1 MLSLRPTRRLCNFS
15 PAAVATA
22 AAASSESNAKTSPSK
37 PLLAPALDRLKS
49 ERNPDK
55 LFHLFNA
62 NATNP
67 ILVENRFAFDD
78 TVSRLAGARRFDY
91 IERLLD
97 HQLHLPQGRRE
108 GFVVR
113 IIKLYGKAGMT
124 QHAVDTF
131 YRMHLFG
138 CCRTVKSFNATLLVL
153 SSTKN
158 YDNFVDFLGTA
169 PQSFGIQLDIYS
181 VNIAIKAFCDM
192 GQLQKAYLFML
203 EVENQGVNPD
213 VVTYTTLLSAF
224 YRNKRWEI
232 GTGLWNRMLLKG
244 LMPSLA
250 TFNVR
255 VQFLVCMRR
264 AWDANATMGLMRRV
278 GIAPDEA
285 TYNLVIKG
293 FCRAGFIDM
302 AKKVFDALLGEGHK
316 PNSKI
321 YQTMIHYLCKSGDFN
336 LAYTMCRDS
345 MQKNWFPNVDTIC
358 MLLKSLKGI
367 GQINRART
375 ILMLVKR
382 RKPPFSSD
390 HLTAMWSILNS

>member
-22 AAASSESNAKTSPSK
+22 AAAASESNAKTSPSK

-138 CCRTVKSFNATLLVL
+138 CCRTVK
-153 SSTKN
+153 
-158 YDNFVDFLGTA
+158 
-169 PQSFGIQLDIYS
+169 
-181 VNIAIKAFCDM
+181 
-192 GQLQKAYLFML
+192 
-203 EVENQGVNPD
+203 
-213 VVTYTTLLSAF
+213 
-224 YRNKRWEI
+224 NKRWEI

-255 VQFLVCMRR
+255 IQFLVCMRR

>member
-15 PAAVATA
+15 SA
-22 AAASSESNAKTSPSK
+22 AAAAAITTESIAATPKSK
-37 PLLAPALDRLKS
+37 PLLSPALDRLKS
-49 ERNPDK
+49 EHNPDN
-55 LFHLFNA
+55 LFHIFNA

-124 QHAVDTF
+124 QQAIDTF

-138 CCRTVKSFNATLLVL
+138 CRRTVKSFNAALLVL
-153 SSTKN
+153 STTKN
-158 YDNFVDFLGTA
+158 YDYFVDFLETA
-169 PQSFGIQLDIYS
+169 TQSFDIQVDIYS

-192 GQLQKAYLFML
+192 GKLQQAYLFML
-203 EVENQGVNPD
+203 QVENRGLNPD
-213 VVTYTTLLSAF
+213 SVTYTTLLSAF

-232 GTGLWNRMLLKG
+232 GTGLWNRMVLKG

-264 AWDANATMGLMRRV
+264 AWDANDTMALMRRV

-285 TYNLVIKG
+285 TYNMVIKG

-302 AKKVFDALLGEGHK
+302 AKKVYDAFLEERHK

-321 YQTMIHYLCKSGDFN
+321 YQTMIHYLCKSGDFDQ
-336 LAYTMCRDS
+336 AYTMCKDS

-358 MLLKSLKGI
+358 MLLKILKGT
-367 GQINRART
+367 GQINRAKT
-375 ILMLVKR
+375 ILVLVRR

-390 HLTAMWSILNS
+390 HLSAMESMLKS